1 MTMTN
6 QEMIADTLMAHLPS
20 GSYDTA
26 INTLLYHDVMAH
38 AKIFSD
44 ILDASSLVLS
54 NINSIPLELLAE
66 YEREHGLPLACGVD
80 STQLNEQTRI
90 AELERVMREG
100 HVLLNADGLQ
110 RLFDRYDQQILN
122 VKTYKPMQSTFSC
135 TAPVNSERLR
145 FKSTVTVK
153 APLTVSMPCL
163 ERHYLPAA
171 LRIDL
176 IVQD

>member
-1 MTMTN
+1 MITT
-6 QEMIADTLMAHLPS
+6 QEQIADVLIAHLPH
-20 GSYDTA
+20 GAYDMA
-26 INTLLYHDVMAH
+26 IDTLLHQDIMAH
-38 AKIFSD
+38 AKPFAD
-44 ILDASSLVLS
+44 ILAKADVILGST
-54 NINSIPLELLAE
+54 NRIPLELLAE
-66 YEREHGLPLACGVD
+66 YEREYGLPLGCGVD
-80 STQLNEQTRI
+80 NTQLNEQTRLT
-90 AELERVMREG
+90 ELERVMREG

-122 VKTYKPMQSTFSC
+122 IKTYKPMQSTFSC

-163 ERHYLPAA
+163 ERYYLPAA

-176 IVQD
+176 IVQN

>member
-1 MTMTN
+1 MITT
-6 QEMIADTLMAHLPS
+6 QEQIADVLIAHLPH
-20 GSYDTA
+20 GAYDMA
-26 INTLLYHDVMAH
+26 IDTLLHQDIMAH
-38 AKIFSD
+38 AKPFAD
-44 ILDASSLVLS
+44 ILAKADVILGST
-54 NINSIPLELLAE
+54 NRIPLELLAE
-66 YEREHGLPLACGVD
+66 YEREYGLPLGCGVD
-80 STQLNEQTRI
+80 NTQLNEQTRLT
-90 AELERVMREG
+90 ELERVMREG

-122 VKTYKPMQSTFSC
+122 IKTYKPMQSTFSC

-163 ERHYLPAA
+163 ERYYLPAA